1 MLGSPK
7 YQVGD
12 AVRFKPLDDY
22 VDGVVCNVNSE
33 CLVRVVLI
41 EIDKNLLFFLYHI
54 CHMTTYRL
62 IFSYVVYG
70 ISSGNTCLC

>member
-22 VDGVVCNVNSE
+22 VDGVVCNVNKWGCFWDDSDVHYDILISE
-33 CLVRVVLI
+33 TNTI
-41 EIDKNLLFFLYHI
+41 YKHI
-54 CHMTTYRL
+54 KETAMEDAKQ
-62 IFSYVVYG
+62 
-70 ISSGNTCLC
+70 